1 MGIQDSLCFDWN
13 TDIWKV
19 IAFPPLGT
27 WSNYT
32 QNAIFWEGW
41 LFLSTCGPD
50 TLGTPPI
57 HWIQLR
63 CTHWTPDAI
72 IHIIYWWSK
81 WPIMAQ
87 NGPKWPNIAGEVAAP
102 LALTSE
108 VVAILCM
115 RRFWLW
121 DKVLNQD
128 DRWWMTDGGWR
139 MTGGLSQSTGGHRW
153 PVLLGT
159 IPSHDPPLS

>member
-19 IAFPPLGT
+19 IAFPPVGT

-72 IHIIYWWSK
+72 IHIIYLWSK

-87 NGPKWPNIAGEVAAP
+87 NGQTLLAKWQ
-102 LALTSE
+102 
-108 VVAILCM
+108 
-115 RRFWLW
+115 RLW
-121 DKVLNQD
+121 PSLR
-128 DRWWMTDGGWR
+128 RWWPSCVWGGFGYGIKCWTKMTDDGWR
-139 MTGGLSQSTGGHRW
+139 MADDGRPKPVNRW
-153 PVLLGT
+153 PQVT
-159 IPSHDPPLS
+159 SPPQYLS